1 MSSTNAWGRGPFDA
15 RSVANRLLDEA
26 DRLNIEI
33 TNLSLQKLLYFSHGF
48 SLLEYGE
55 PLVAGYFEAWDHGP
69 VHPLVYRSFK
79 KAGRGPISF
88 RVEGVDAMTGT
99 PRPLPEVA
107 SPQALSLI
115 WKVLSGY
122 TRSSLSILL
131 DISHARGGGPWHFV
145 MAKAEHS
152 PVVGMRITNDVMAKA
167 EHSPV
172 VEMRITND
180 IILERF
186 RRHVVGVNNHDA
198 SERENEYSQDI

>member
-131 DISHARGGGPWHFV
+131 DISHARGGALALRHGEGGAFPCSGDEDH
-145 MAKAEHS
+145 K
-152 PVVGMRITNDVMAKA
+152 
-167 EHSPV
+167 
-172 VEMRITND
+172 
-180 IILERF
+180 
-186 RRHVVGVNNHDA
+186 RRHGEGGAFPCSGDEDHK
-198 SERENEYSQDI
+198 RHHT